1 MVEKL
6 NMNYFKK
13 IIMVLFFSLVICSGW
28 TVSFGKSNE
37 RTQGLS
43 VGKFGRIMVLE
54 NGRKKPMDT
63 YARNKL
69 LQFSGRQR
77 IKGFTATEWIV
88 RLILNP
94 ESTNEDL
101 VFLINNPDVANALGV
116 TPRTKRRYSFRE
128 LYGAISKID
137 ELSRHAMEIPTQQ
150 WSSFEKEIVQTRANV
165 QEYMFL
171 SSTFSFADP
180 QEIFTITD
188 SVLAQQVGLP
198 LFYSPSY
205 LELLSVS
212 KQIAEIVRSATQK
225 SMDSLSDADRAIIAI
240 TRTMLQMET
249 EMKDAAPHIIP
260 FNTSPE
266 EWISLWGVLAKKK
279 SAALTDESVTLMM
292 ELRKAYLNRNQQAFD
307 AAITTFIDHI
317 YSPVKGVPDPALE
330 LLYNKWNPFFW
341 SKIMYGFAVLLSLFA
356 VTLLWKRAYPIGLT
370 LVIMAMLLHS
380 AGIAARMIIMHHPP
394 VTNLYETFVFTAW
407 ASVLL
412 GIILEIIRIKPYGVL
427 LSAIT
432 GFLFLHIAGRYA
444 KDGDTLGMLSAVLD
458 SSFWLTT
465 HIVTISLGYAGY
477 VGAGLMA
484 HVYLIMKCIKKMQVG
499 DELKKLK
506 VAIYGML
513 AFGFIFTIIG
523 TVFGGMWADQAWGR
537 FWGWDPKENG
547 ALLIILWGVIVLHGN
562 KARLLGQNGIAYG
575 AVIGMILV
583 MMTWIGVNLLGVGLH
598 SYGFSSV
605 GANSLLTYTGIEVV
619 FLIIISFVIRGIGE
633 VKKPASV

>member
-1 MVEKL
+1 M

-13 IIMVLFFSLVICSGW
+13 INIALIFSIVICSGW

-37 RTQGLS
+37 RPQGLS
-43 VGKFGRIMVLE
+43 VDKFGQIMVLE

-69 LQFSGRQR
+69 LQFSGRQK

-101 VFLINNPDVANALGV
+101 IFLINNPDVANALGV

-128 LYGAISKID
+128 LYGAIGKID
-137 ELSRHAMEIPTQQ
+137 ELSRRTMEIPTEQ
-150 WSSFEKEIVQTRANV
+150 WSSFEKEIVQARTNI

-171 SSTFSFADP
+171 RSTFSFADP

-188 SVLAQQVGLP
+188 SVLAQQVGFP

-212 KQIAEIVRSATQK
+212 KKIAERVRSATQK
-225 SMDSLSDADRAIIAI
+225 SMDSLSEADRVIIEI
-240 TRTMLQMET
+240 TRNMLQMET
-249 EMKDAAPHIIP
+249 DMKDAAPHIIP
-260 FNTSPE
+260 FNTSGE
-266 EWISLWGVLAKKK
+266 EWVSLWGVLAKKK
-279 SAALTDESVTLMM
+279 SAALNDESVTLMM
-292 ELRKAYLNRNQQAFD
+292 EVRKAYLDRNQQTFD
-307 AAITTFIDHI
+307 AALTTFTKHI
-317 YSPVKGVPDPALE
+317 YPAGTGIPNPALE

-356 VTLLWKRAYPIGLT
+356 VTLLWRRAYPIGLT
-370 LVIMAMLLHS
+370 LVIIAMLLHS

-412 GIILEIIRIKPYGVL
+412 GIILEIIRIKPFGVL

-444 KDGDTLGMLSAVLD
+444 KDGDTLGMLTAVLD

-484 HVYLIMKCIKKMQVG
+484 HVYLIMKSIKKMQAG
-499 DELKKLK
+499 EELKKLL
-506 VAIYGML
+506 VAIYGMVV
-513 AFGFIFTIIG
+513 FGFIFTIIG

-562 KARLLGQNGIAYG
+562 KARLLGQNGMAYG
-575 AVIGMILV
+575 AVIGMMLV

-598 SYGFSSV
+598 SYGFSSI
-605 GANSLLTYTGIEVV
+605 GANSLFTYIGIEIV
-619 FLIIISFVIRGIGE
+619 FLLVTGLIVKSIGE
-633 VKKPASV
+633 VKKPVSV

>member
-1 MVEKL
+1 MT
-6 NMNYFKK
+6 
-13 IIMVLFFSLVICSGW
+13 LFFSLVTSSVW
-28 TVSFGKSNE
+28 TVSFGKNHE

-43 VGKFGRIMVLE
+43 VEKFGQIMVLE

-69 LQFSGRQR
+69 LQFSGKQKL
-77 IKGFTATEWIV
+77 KGITAGEWMV

-101 VFLINNPDVANALGV
+101 VFLINNPDVANALNII
-116 TPRTKRRYSFRE
+116 PRTKRRYSFRE
-128 LYGAISKID
+128 LYGAIGKVD
-137 ELSRHAMEIPTQQ
+137 ELSRKAWELPTEH
-150 WSSFEKEIVQTRANV
+150 WTSFEKEIVQTRTNI

-171 SSTFSFADP
+171 RSTFSFADP
-180 QEIFTITD
+180 HEVFTITD
-188 SVLAQQVGLP
+188 SVLAQQIGLP
-198 LFYSPSY
+198 LLYTPSY

-212 KQIAEIVRSATQK
+212 RQIAECVKNATQK
-225 SMDSLSDADRAIIAI
+225 SMDSLFESERAIIEI
-240 TRTMLQMET
+240 TRVMLQMET
-249 EMKDAAPHIIP
+249 EMKDAAPHFIP

-266 EWISLWGVLAKKK
+266 EWVSLWGILAKKK
-279 SAALTDESVTLMM
+279 SAALADVSVNSML

-307 AAITTFIDHI
+307 EAITKFTNQN
-317 YSPVKGVPDPALE
+317 YSSGKSVSRIPDPGLE
-330 LLYNKWNPFFW
+330 ILYNKWNPFFW
-341 SKIMYGFAVLLSLFA
+341 SKIMYGFAVLFSLFA
-356 VTLLWKRAYPIGLT
+356 VTLLWKRAYPAGLT
-370 LVIMAMLLHS
+370 LIIIAMLLHT
-380 AGIAARMIIMHHPP
+380 AGIIARMIIMNHPP

-412 GIILEIIRIKPYGVL
+412 GIMLEVIRIRSYGVL

-444 KDGDTLGMLSAVLD
+444 KDGDTLGMLTAVLD

-484 HVYLIMKCIKKMQVG
+484 HVYLIMKSIRKIKAV
-499 DELKKLK
+499 DELKKLQ
-506 VAIYGML
+506 VAVYGMF

-562 KARLLGQNGIAYG
+562 KARLLGENGVAFG
-575 AVIGMILV
+575 AIIGMMFV
-583 MMTWIGVNLLGVGLH
+583 MLTWVGVNLLGVGLH
-598 SYGFSSV
+598 SYGFSSI
-605 GANSLLTYTGIEVV
+605 GANALFAYIGGEILFLVITG
-619 FLIIISFVIRGIGE
+619 FVI
-633 VKKPASV
+633 KKSGSVNKPVSV

>member
-1 MVEKL
+1 MT
-6 NMNYFKK
+6 NFTK
-13 IIMVLFFSLVICSGW
+13 IIVVLFFSLAISSEW

-43 VGKFGRIMVLE
+43 VGTFGQIMVLE

-69 LQFSGRQR
+69 LQFSGRQKL
-77 IKGFTATEWIV
+77 KGITANEWIV

-128 LYGAISKID
+128 LYGALGKID
-137 ELSRHAMEIPTQQ
+137 DLSRRATEIPSEQ
-150 WSSFEKEIVQTRANV
+150 WSSFEKEIVQTRRNI
-165 QEYMFL
+165 QEYLFL
-171 SSTFSFADP
+171 RSTFSFADP
-180 QEIFTITD
+180 QELFTITD
-188 SVLAQQVGLP
+188 SVLSQQIGLP
-198 LFYSPSY
+198 LFYRPSY

-212 KQIAEIVRSATQK
+212 KQIAESVRAATQK
-225 SMDSLSDADRAIIAI
+225 ATDSLSDAEHTIIEI
-240 TRTMLQMET
+240 TRIMLQMET
-249 EMKDAAPHIIP
+249 EMSDAAPHIIP
-260 FNTSPE
+260 FSTSPE
-266 EWISLWGVLAKKK
+266 VWVSLWGVLGKKK
-279 SAALTDESVTLMM
+279 SASLADVSVSLMM
-292 ELRKAYLNRNQQAFD
+292 ELRRAYLNRNQVAFD
-307 AAITTFIDHI
+307 AAIAQFVKHN
-317 YSPVKGVPDPALE
+317 YSSGMGIPEIQDPGLE
-330 LLYNKWNPFFW
+330 ILYNKLNPFFW
-341 SKIMYGFAVLLSLFA
+341 SKILYGFAVLFSLFA
-356 VTLLWKRAYPIGLT
+356 VTLLWKRAYPVGLT
-370 LVIMAMLLHS
+370 LVIMAMLLQTT
-380 AGIAARMIIMHHPP
+380 GIVSRMIIMHHPP

-412 GIILEIIRIKPYGVL
+412 GIILEIIRIRSYGVL

-444 KDGDTLGMLSAVLD
+444 KDGDTLGMLAAVLD

-484 HVYLIMKCIKKMQVG
+484 HVYLIMKSIRKIQAG
-499 DELKKLK
+499 EDLNKLL
-506 VAIYGML
+506 VAVYGMF

-547 ALLIILWGVIVLHGN
+547 ALLIILWGVIVFHGN
-562 KARLLGQNGIAYG
+562 KARLLGQNGVAYG
-575 AVIGMILV
+575 AIIGMMLV

-598 SYGFSSV
+598 SYGFSSI
-605 GANSLLTYTGIEVV
+605 GANSLFIYIGIEILFLVV
-619 FLIIISFVIRGIGE
+619 TGFVTGNIGK
-633 VKKPASV
+633 VKRSVSA